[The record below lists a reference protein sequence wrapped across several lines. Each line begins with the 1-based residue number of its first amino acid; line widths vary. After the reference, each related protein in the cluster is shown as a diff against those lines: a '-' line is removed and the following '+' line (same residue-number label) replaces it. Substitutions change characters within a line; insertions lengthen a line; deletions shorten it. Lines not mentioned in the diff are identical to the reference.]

1 MRLKVNGVETFVG
14 TGGREFDATLP
25 TVVFVHGLA
34 LDHTVWALL
43 ARWFAHRGHGVLAPD
58 LPGHG
63 HSEGEAPKSIEANAD
78 WVAAFLDAAGVRKAR
93 MIGHSMGAL
102 VTLETA
108 ARHPKKVN
116 ALGLIC
122 PAVSIPVSN
131 LLLDA
136 ARAGD
141 HAAIEML
148 TTWGHGRTA
157 ELGGSLAPGL
167 WMMGGATRLWER
179 SRPGVLFNDLAAC
192 NAYDDG
198 LAAAAKVTV
207 PATLV
212 IGERDLLTPAK
223 GGQALASALPN
234 ARVVTLKG
242 AGHMLMSE
250 RPDEVLDALRD
261 RIAAPMTADAQHQAS
276 NV

>member
-1 MRLKVNGVETFVG
+1 MHLKVNGTDTFVG
-14 TGGREFDATLP
+14 TGGRDFNPALP
-25 TVVFVHGLA
+25 AVVFIHGLG

-43 ARWFAHRGHGVLAPD
+43 ARWFAHRGHAILAPD

-63 HSEGEAPKSIEANAD
+63 HSGGEPLPSIEAMTD
-78 WVAAFLDAAGVRKAR
+78 WTAALLDAAGVRRAR
-93 MIGHSMGAL
+93 LVGHSMGAL
-102 VTLETA
+102 VALETA
-108 ARHPKKVN
+108 ARNPGKVE

-122 PAVSIPVSN
+122 AAAAIRVSP
-131 LLLDA
+131 LLLDT
-136 ARAGD
+136 ARSGD

-148 TTWGHGRTA
+148 TIWGHGRTA

-179 SRPGVLFNDLAAC
+179 ARPNVLFTDLTAC
-192 NAYDDG
+192 NAYDGG

-207 PATLV
+207 PTTLV
-212 IGERDLLTPAK
+212 LGERDLMTPAK
-223 GGQALASALPN
+223 GGTELARALSN

-261 RIAAPMTADAQHQAS
+261 RVGAPTTAGPQP
-276 NV
+276 